1 MPAIRWLLLLPLIAL
16 LLTLSCSQGTNPFQP
31 VPNASLTF
39 DQTANAEYVVNIGS
53 GTAYDVLVAQYK
65 GSYITNASMDS
76 IVATGRAS
84 FVTLSSRDSAVA
96 NWRNPNGTY
105 GHIKGT

>member
-1 MPAIRWLLLLPLIAL
+1 VIRWLLLLLVVAL

-39 DQTANAEYVVNIGS
+39 DKTANAEYVVNIGS
-53 GTAYDVLVAQYK
+53 GTAYDILIAQFNGSTIFNSRVDSLVSTA
-65 GSYITNASMDS
+65 
-76 IVATGRAS
+76 RAS
-84 FVTLSSRDSAVA
+84 FQTQSPRDSAVA